1 MKVYVLEDRNA
12 TDPGDSQRQSKEF
25 LKIMEANQIFLLL
38 SEYVQ
43 SILDCYGGLSQQ
55 EAKRVILGNFP
66 FMEPRIQALIK
77 TASEYYGLTTT
88 NPFEDDNI
96 RLLFDVLGIQ
106 RKKRTAK
113 CIRELLKD
121 LEPPRQDNQ
130 EAIRRAREVLIRD
143 FNRDRQGNNPAEADP
158 ERARVAVEE
167 PDRGAAR
174 NQAPNVNANPVNQA
188 VME

>member
-1 MKVYVLEDRNA
+1 
-12 TDPGDSQRQSKEF
+12 
-25 LKIMEANQIFLLL
+25 MEANQIFLLL

-43 SILDCYGGLSQQ
+43 SILDCYGALTQQ
-55 EAKRVILGNFP
+55 DAKRVLLGNFP

-130 EAIRRAREVLIRD
+130 EPVRRAREALIRD
-143 FNRDRQGNNPAEADP
+143 LNRDRQGNNPDEADP
-158 ERARVAVEE
+158 ERARVAVDDPE
-167 PDRGAAR
+167 RAAPR
-174 NQAPNVNANPVNQA
+174 NPANNAIANPVNQA